1 MDEISEKAIEIKKHK
16 AVTKIVKQAIKSEQD
31 SKLRLVT
38 QLNTLQKRKNEII
51 IVENRNANA
60 IEKL

>member
-16 AVTKIVKQAIKSEQD
+16 AVTKIVKQAIKNEQE

-38 QLNTLQKRKNEII
+38 QLNTLQKRKNEIVI
-51 IVENRNANA
+51 
-60 IEKL
+60 